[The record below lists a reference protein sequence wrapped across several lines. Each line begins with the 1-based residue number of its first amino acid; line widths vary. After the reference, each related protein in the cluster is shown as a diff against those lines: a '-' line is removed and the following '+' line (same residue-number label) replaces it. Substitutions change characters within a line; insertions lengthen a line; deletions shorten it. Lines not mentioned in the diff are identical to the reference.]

1 VYKGNKKRK
10 ADTMTKYT
18 EKMKQA
24 VKTLNCF
31 HGFDKLYWLNVMVT
45 QGTLSKAEAGYII
58 VYKLI

>member
-1 VYKGNKKRK
+1 
-10 ADTMTKYT
+10 MTKYT